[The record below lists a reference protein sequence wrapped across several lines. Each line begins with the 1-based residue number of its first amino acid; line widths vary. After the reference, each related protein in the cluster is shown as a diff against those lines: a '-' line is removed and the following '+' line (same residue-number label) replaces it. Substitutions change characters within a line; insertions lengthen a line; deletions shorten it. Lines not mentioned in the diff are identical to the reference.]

1 MGIYIF
7 IIAPSIKDLRDRLYN
22 RRTESEEKINIRLMN
37 AKKEVAYYKDYDYI
51 IVNRDIVSSYKE
63 LESIYIAEHL
73 KTTDIE
79 RIEDIFNMED

>member
-1 MGIYIF
+1 MQ
-7 IIAPSIKDLRDRLYN
+7 
-22 RRTESEEKINIRLMN
+22 
-37 AKKEVAYYKDYDYI
+37 KEVAYYKDYDYI